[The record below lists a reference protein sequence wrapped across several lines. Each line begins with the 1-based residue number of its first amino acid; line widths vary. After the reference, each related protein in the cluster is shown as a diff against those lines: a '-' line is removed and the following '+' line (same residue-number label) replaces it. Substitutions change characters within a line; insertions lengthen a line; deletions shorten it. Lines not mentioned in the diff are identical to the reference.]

1 MKKTKNFFMYLF
13 ENVIIIS
20 VCDLD
25 ELSEFT

>member
-13 ENVIIIS
+13 ENVIIIL